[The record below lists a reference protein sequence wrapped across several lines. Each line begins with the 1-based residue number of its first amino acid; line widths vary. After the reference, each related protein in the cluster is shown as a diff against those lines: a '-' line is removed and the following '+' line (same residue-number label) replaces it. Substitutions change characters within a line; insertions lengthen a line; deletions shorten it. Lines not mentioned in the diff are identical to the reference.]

1 MLEKVSPLLDATD
14 LIDLIVQP
22 FAARLGVNIAGICL
36 AGRSPGYTVT
46 FGDVTDW
53 AERFS

>member
-46 FGDVTDW
+46 FGNVTD
-53 AERFS
+53 